1 MEINI
6 PTSLKEITLG
16 DFQLYMESNQ
26 TDEDKLRYILKLT
39 PNTIKAIKRRD
50 FVELV
55 DRIDTILNEPVEFEQ
70 FFTLAGTKYG
80 FIPNLE
86 DMNQAEFMD
95 IDSNISDIQTLH
107 TACAVLFRPI
117 IGSVKEKYAVI
128 DYTPSVGFDEVMKHI
143 PLNIAL
149 GAKVFFWNLGREL
162 AKITPVYLAQESEEM
177 ILTGGKNL
185 TSVGGGMAV

>member
-1 MEINI
+1 MEINV
-6 PTSLKEITLG
+6 PTSLKEIALG

-26 TDEDKLRYILKLT
+26 TDEDKLQFILKLT
-39 PNTIKAIKRRD
+39 PDTIKAIKRKD

-55 DRIDTILNEPVEFEQ
+55 EAVDNLLNEPVDFEQ
-70 FFTLAGTKYG
+70 FFTLNGTKYG

-86 DMNQAEFMD
+86 EMTQSEFTD
-95 IDSNISDIQTLH
+95 IDTTISDIKTLH

-117 IGSVKEKYAVI
+117 IGNVKEKYAVI
-128 DYTPSVGFDEVMKHI
+128 DYNPSLGFDEVMKHI

-162 AKITPVYLAQESEEM
+162 AKITPVFLAQEAEEM
-177 ILTGGKNL
+177 ILTDGKNL
-185 TSVGGGMAV
+185 TSVGDGMAV

>member
-1 MEINI
+1 MEINV

-26 TDEDKLRYILKLT
+26 TDEDKLQFILKLT
-39 PNTIKAIKRRD
+39 PDTIKAIKRRD

-55 DRIDTILNEPVEFEQ
+55 DRIDTLLNEPVEFEQ

-86 DMNQAEFMD
+86 EMTQSEFTD
-95 IDSNISDIQTLH
+95 IDTTISDIQTLH

-128 DYTPSVGFDEVMKHI
+128 DYNPSLGFDEVMKHI

-149 GAKVFFWNLGREL
+149 GAKVFFWNLGKEL
-162 AKITPVYLAQESEEM
+162 AKITPVFLAQEAEEM
-177 ILTGGKNL
+177 ILMDGKNL
-185 TSVGGGMAV
+185 TSVGDGMAV

>member
-1 MEINI
+1 MEINV

-39 PNTIKAIKRRD
+39 PDTIKAIKRRD

-55 DRIDTILNEPVEFEQ
+55 DRIDALLNDPVEFEQ

-86 DMNQAEFMD
+86 DMTQSEFTD
-95 IDSNISDIQTLH
+95 IDTTISDIQTLH

-117 IGSVKEKYAVI
+117 IADAKEKYAVI
-128 DYTPSVGFDEVMKHI
+128 DYNPSLGFDEVMKHI

-162 AKITPVYLAQESEEM
+162 AKITPVFLAQEAEEV

-185 TSVGGGMAV
+185 ISGGDGMAV

>member
-1 MEINI
+1 MEINV

-26 TDEDKLRYILKLT
+26 TDEDKLQFILKLT
-39 PNTIKAIKRRD
+39 PDTIKAIKRKD

-55 DRIDTILNEPVEFEQ
+55 DAVDNLLNEPVEFEQ
-70 FFTLAGTKYG
+70 FFTLKGTKYG

-86 DMNQAEFMD
+86 EMTQSEFTD
-95 IDSNISDIQTLH
+95 IDTTISDIQTLH

-117 IGSVKEKYAVI
+117 IGNVKEKYAVI
-128 DYTPSVGFDEVMKHI
+128 DYNPSLGFDEVMKHI

-162 AKITPVYLAQESEEM
+162 AKITPVFLAQEAEEM
-177 ILTGGKNL
+177 ILTDGKNL
-185 TSVGGGMAV
+185 TSVGGGMVV

>member
-1 MEINI
+1 MEINV

-26 TDEDKLRYILKLT
+26 TDEDKLQFILKLT
-39 PNTIKAIKRRD
+39 PDTIKAIKRKD

-55 DRIDTILNEPVEFEQ
+55 EAVDNLLNEPVEFEQ
-70 FFTLAGTKYG
+70 FFTLKGTKYG

-86 DMNQAEFMD
+86 EMTQSEFTD
-95 IDSNISDIQTLH
+95 IDTTISDIQTLH
-107 TACAVLFRPI
+107 TACSVLFRPI
-117 IGSVKEKYAVI
+117 IGNVKEKYAVI
-128 DYTPSVGFDEVMKHI
+128 DYNPTFGFDEVMKHI

-162 AKITPVYLAQESEEM
+162 AKITPVFLAQEAEEM
-177 ILTGGKNL
+177 ILTDGKNL
-185 TSVGGGMAV
+185 TSVGDGMAV

>member
-1 MEINI
+1 MEINV

-26 TDEDKLRYILKLT
+26 TDEDKLQFILKLT
-39 PNTIKAIKRRD
+39 PGTIKAIKRKD

-55 DRIDTILNEPVEFEQ
+55 ESVDNLLNEPVDFEQ
-70 FFTLAGTKYG
+70 FFTLNGTKYG

-86 DMNQAEFMD
+86 EMTQSEFTD
-95 IDSNISDIQTLH
+95 IDTTISDIQTLH

-117 IGSVKEKYAVI
+117 IGNVKEKYAII
-128 DYTPSVGFDEVMKHI
+128 DYNPSLGFDEVMKHI

-162 AKITPVYLAQESEEM
+162 AKITPVFLAQEAEGM
-177 ILTGGKNL
+177 ILMGGKNL
-185 TSVGGGMAV
+185 TSVGGGMVV